1 MDNIISSQYESIA
14 DMILGKDRAKIES
27 SKEDVAEWAK
37 AVSAR
42 RAMVMSPVIDKLS
55 AIYRQKT

>member
-1 MDNIISSQYESIA
+1 MNNIISEQYESIA
-14 DMILGKDRAKIES
+14 DMILGKDRAKIEA

-42 RAMVMSPVIDKLS
+42 RAMVTGPILTKGRCCN
-55 AIYRQKT
+55 A